1 MTGHYLDI
9 EGSGGGY
16 LGTHFRAS
24 RVHQSRTRACLY
36 VVPVGGISGQHRERL
51 DCVYFRNT
59 LSIPSDVHWGLRTTC
74 TDGLFGASCVRVVFA
89 VLALGNLA
97 NQASN
102 GMFSPVWCAREN
114 QPEMLFM
121 ERRSRSIKVFSGL
134 SE

>member
-1 MTGHYLDI
+1 M
-9 EGSGGGY
+9 
-16 LGTHFRAS
+16 
-24 RVHQSRTRACLY
+24 Y
-36 VVPVGGISGQHRERL
+36 VVPRRGDSGQHRVRL
-51 DCVYFRNT
+51 DHVYLRNT

-114 QPEMLFM
+114 QPEMFFLWW
-121 ERRSRSIKVFSGL
+121 RSRPRKVFSGPIKL
-134 SE
+134 RTLKFDIPISLCDDYSDEREKREIE